1 MYEQL
6 SGLLGL
12 EGFTVTSVEE
22 RGDELDLEVELVA
35 GGGCCPRCGRAS
47 CEVKERPL
55 VRVRDL
61 PIAGR
66 RTFLV
71 WRKRRFRCCACGCT
85 FTERHEELPPRQR
98 VTRRFRRR
106 LFERASEGG
115 AHAEVARAE
124 ETSRYQV
131 GRCLLYTI

>member
-12 EGFTVTSVEE
+12 GGLIVTSVAE

-35 GGGCCPRCGRAS
+35 AGGCCPGCGQGR

-71 WRKRRFRCCACGCT
+71 WRKRRFRCRVCVHT
-85 FTERHEELPPRQR
+85 FTEWAE
-98 VTRRFRRR
+98 
-106 LFERASEGG
+106 
-115 AHAEVARAE
+115 EVAVWPRGTAPV
-124 ETSRYQV
+124 R
-131 GRCLLYTI
+131 

>member
-1 MYEQL
+1 MYEQV

-12 EGFTVTSVEE
+12 EGFIVTSVAE
-22 RGDELDLEVELVA
+22 RGDELNLEVELVA
-35 GGGCCPRCGRAS
+35 AGGCCPGCGRGG

-71 WRKRRFRCCACGCT
+71 WCKRRFRCCFCVLT
-85 FTERHEELPPRQR
+85 FTERREELPSRQR
-98 VTRRFRRR
+98 V
-106 LFERASEGG
+106 
-115 AHAEVARAE
+115 
-124 ETSRYQV
+124 
-131 GRCLLYTI
+131 

>member
-1 MYEQL
+1 MYEDL
-6 SGLLGL
+6 SRLLGL
-12 EGFTVTSVEE
+12 ERLTVKAVVE
-22 RGDELDLEVELVA
+22 RGGDLDLEVELVA
-35 GGGCCPRCGRAS
+35 AGGCCPGCGRGS

-71 WRKRRFRCCACGCT
+71 WRKRRFRCCVCVHT
-85 FTERHEELPPRQR
+85 FTERHEELPARQR

-106 LFERASEGG
+106 RFWHSSPTPTRRC
-115 AHAEVARAE
+115 ARPRSGWRGP
-124 ETSRYQV
+124 TCRRRSN
-131 GRCLLYTI
+131 GS